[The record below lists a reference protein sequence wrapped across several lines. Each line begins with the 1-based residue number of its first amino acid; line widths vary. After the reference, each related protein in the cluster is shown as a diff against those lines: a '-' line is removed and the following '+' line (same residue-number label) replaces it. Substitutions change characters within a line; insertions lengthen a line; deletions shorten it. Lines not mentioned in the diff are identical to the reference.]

1 MNKLGSFLI
10 LSLLL
15 SAASLPQQAG
25 AQDAGFITGRASVT
39 TTSVAGDDGSTTTGA
54 FGPAV
59 GFNVG
64 DRFVVGLGLMYTGVT
79 VSDEASFGGASQ
91 KVQDRNT
98 MFTITPFARYMKT
111 VSDDLSMYGQLAIG
125 IGFGKITDEDLTL
138 NNNGNLVVVET
149 ESKQSSFNFSIGP
162 GLMYKLAPR
171 WAISA
176 DWGALR
182 YESRT
187 VDPEGNDGDDDTTT
201 NTFGLALTPDA
212 LTFGLNWL
220 F

>member
-1 MNKLGSFLI
+1 MNKIGAL
-10 LSLLL
+10 LLL
-15 SAASLPQQAG
+15 SLSLSAARG
-25 AQDAGFITGRASVT
+25 QDAGFLTGRVSIAS
-39 TTSVAGDDGSTTTGA
+39 TSVAGDDGSTTSVT
-54 FGPAV
+54 FGPAA

-79 VSDEASFGGASQ
+79 VSDVESIAGIEHE
-91 KVQDRNT
+91 VQDRNT
-98 MFTITPFARYMKT
+98 MFTLTPFARYMKNIEE
-111 VSDDLSMYGQLAIG
+111 DLSMYGQLAIG
-125 IGFGKITDEDLTL
+125 IGMGKITDEDLTL
-138 NNNGNLVVVET
+138 NGNGYVVVVET
-149 ESKQSSFNFSIGP
+149 ESRQRSFSFSIGP
-162 GLMYKLAPR
+162 GLWYTLSPR

-182 YESRT
+182 FESRT
-187 VDPEGNDGDDDTTT
+187 VDPELGDDYTT